1 MSTETIIF
9 DTSPQTSGIPLP
21 GAFPLEFLRKILP
34 SSLTSVHSE
43 KKTVNHSSL
52 SPENLQQKEKVFA
65 EIPNP
70 EKDKLVVIL
79 NFILREVLPLPN
91 RQQQKDLLVYFFR
104 SILSETQRLPI
115 THLAYE
121 ISPPSPEKP
130 LALHDDMY
138 KVRPDL
144 LQICSEVLEA
154 DSITDKERARYGLE
168 KKQIEALLREL
179 TTLLTL
185 SPHGTLEF
193 LATDQSLVAE
203 TKKPSLEDRENS
215 ATIQTLTQQGWKTL
229 TAADAFSFIQPNV
242 KEKLQIENHFEEIL
256 VGPKYF
262 YVMPQS
268 EVHVGNLSIMVLAQ
282 PLFIPSLNRYV
293 LLHDQHMAP
302 KDWTDHAELF
312 SSLGVQIPPNFSSL
326 SFSEKEKFV
335 MNTLISLPEKLQEK
349 TSLETILELFPEKKF
364 WTKLRQKRTQKKIK
378 KMESSLEEYADLLLD
393 VTEQETHRDPELK
406 PPTVKKLSNFLK
418 RVVLSGILDT
428 KRISSQKRLDLFHHF
443 QEHGNLPESAFA
455 LSVSKLVGFS
465 SATKAFDTSLLE
477 CVALS
482 PFTSVQQLAQLQISG
497 PFNAENLSRS
507 GLSKY
512 VGGERAK
519 DWTIGNCSR
528 CPNTNTWIG
537 ECSWCL
543 NCEMGYKMTKPRI
556 SSSPPK
562 AFTEKAL
569 SPQKTF
575 ETKTEPE
582 TLNSF
587 IALLM

>member
-1 MSTETIIF
+1 MSTETVIF

-21 GAFPLEFLRKILP
+21 GAFPLEFLKRIIP
-34 SSLTSVHSE
+34 ASSNAE
-43 KKTVNHSSL
+43 KQRLQKNISPQENSSK
-52 SPENLQQKEKVFA
+52 KEELFP

-79 NFILREVLPLPN
+79 NFILREVLPLPT

-121 ISPPSPEKP
+121 ITAPTPEKP

-144 LQICSEVLEA
+144 LQICSEVLQA
-154 DSITDKERARYGLE
+154 DSISEKERARYGLE
-168 KKQIEALLREL
+168 KQQIEALLQEL
-179 TTLLTL
+179 TKLFTL

-193 LATDQSLVAE
+193 LAAKQAPLKTQEQPSELGQNVE
-203 TKKPSLEDRENS
+203 TIKS
-215 ATIQTLTQQGWKTL
+215 LTQQGWKKL
-229 TAADAFSFIQPNV
+229 SASDAFSFIQPNV

-268 EVHVGNLSIMVLAQ
+268 EVHAGNLSIMVLAQ
-282 PLFIPSLNRYV
+282 PLFIPSLNRYI

-302 KDWTDHAELF
+302 KNWTDHADLF

-326 SFSEKEKFV
+326 SFSEKEHFI
-335 MNTLISLPEKLQEK
+335 MNTLVSLPEKFQEK
-349 TSLETILELFPEKKF
+349 TASETVLDLFPEKKF
-364 WTKLRQKRTQKKIK
+364 WTKLRQKITQKKIK
-378 KMESSLEEYADLLLD
+378 KMESSLEEYSDLLLD
-393 VTEQETHRDPELK
+393 VMEKETAEDPSLQT
-406 PPTVKKLSNFLK
+406 PTVDKLSNFLK
-418 RVVLSGILDT
+418 RVVLAGILDT
-428 KRISSQKRLDLFHHF
+428 KRISSTKRLSLFEHF
-443 QEHGNLPESAFA
+443 KKHGNLTEEAFA

-482 PFTSVQQLAQLQISG
+482 PFTSVQQLARLQMNGAFTAS
-497 PFNAENLSRS
+497 NLSRS

-512 VGGERAK
+512 VGRERAK
-519 DWTIGNCSR
+519 DWKIGNCTR
-528 CPNTNTWIG
+528 CTSKSTWVG
-537 ECSWCL
+537 ECDWCL
-543 NCEMGYKMTKPRI
+543 NCELGYKMTN
-556 SSSPPK
+556 SSP
-562 AFTEKAL
+562 
-569 SPQKTF
+569 SSQKTPS
-575 ETKTEPE
+575 ENSLSSKKIQKTETEPE

-587 IALLM
+587 IALLF